1 MTTPKACPALPYHDL
16 NCSPVFP
23 DSYHPLCIAH
33 FCYLSSRL
41 HSCGFLQPINIQTAS
56 GAVETAVLH
65 LFEQLSAN
73 EEAAAPAPAPAPDVV
88 ASPGSSSLSVDN
100 MRVCA
105 LHQRS
110 PIHMF
115 MFDNKGAL
123 LIANKAAMEALQ
135 PGELC
140 KPACILVSA
149 PYEMMSCLSFAFQ
162 QSAQGNCCLRNRSNN
177 PSAVTVLFSG
187 SISCMRHG
195 PISVCVIV

>member
-1 MTTPKACPALPYHDL
+1 M
-16 NCSPVFP
+16 
-23 DSYHPLCIAH
+23 
-33 FCYLSSRL
+33 
-41 HSCGFLQPINIQTAS
+41 
-56 GAVETAVLH
+56 LH

-73 EEAAAPAPAPAPDVV
+73 VEAAAPAPAPDVV
-88 ASPGSSSLSVDN
+88 ASPGSNTGSADN

-149 PYEMMSCLSFAFQ
+149 PYEMMSCLSFALQ
-162 QSAQGNCCLRNRSNN
+162 QSAQDNYNCCLRNRSNN
-177 PSAVTVLFSG
+177 PSAVTCCSVEALAAYDTDLLAYVFYCTLMSA
-187 SISCMRHG
+187 ISCLPGALSLSCLCIRPSPQSAPLLWHCRG
-195 PISVCVIV
+195 SPGERLCH